1 VRVCIGV
8 LLIAV
13 VGALG
18 FGCGKESSL
27 EGKVVNG
34 RKQPL
39 AGVSVIATMVLPVKG
54 YEQSVATTDTH
65 GFFRFPKVFPAS
77 EYRITAFKGK
87 NASSDA
93 VMVKSGPKGQT
104 ITAPQPVEIRFMLS
118 KDGVAVSDTRTGL
131 MWTRDADILKQRID
145 LDQAKLWVTHLDIG
159 GHRDWRVPRREDLL
173 ELAKSG
179 VERPAE
185 SLNGGAF
192 YNVKSGSYWS
202 ITTHEN
208 NPEFAWWVVDMYSG
222 GEFNLNKSDR
232 SYVWPV
238 RSEE

>member
-1 VRVCIGV
+1 V
-8 LLIAV
+8 LLIVV

-18 FGCGKESSL
+18 FGCEKESSL
-27 EGKVVNG
+27 EGTVVNG

-39 AGVSVIATMVLPVKG
+39 AGVSVIAKMALPVKG

-65 GFFRFPKVFPAS
+65 GVFRFPKVFPAS
-77 EYRITAFKGK
+77 EYQLTAFKGK
-87 NASSDA
+87 NSSGIA
-93 VMVKSGPKGQT
+93 VHVTSGPKGQA
-104 ITAPQPVEIRFMLS
+104 IKVSEPIEIRFMIS
-118 KDGVAVSDTRTGL
+118 EDGAAVSDTRTGL

-159 GHRDWRVPRREDLL
+159 GHRDWRVPRREELHD
-173 ELAKSG
+173 LAKSG
-179 VERPAE
+179 GDRPAE

-192 YNVKSGSYWS
+192 YNIRSGSYWS

-232 SYVWPV
+232 SHVWPV
-238 RSEE
+238 RDGE